1 MLVIAEHRK
10 RVLFTTILVLFIDLY
25 IYLFLFDR
33 KKNLNIY
40 KSLHNISILFIYI
53 DILNFHECFPNTII
67 YETHHFLEDI

>member
-40 KSLHNISILFIYI
+40 NSLHNISILFIYI